1 MKFELP
7 ELEHLYQ
14 TICSFDFYTDLT
26 EEKLIKRL
34 EVDKYEENEEAK
46 ESIKEAAINKL
57 EKVQIKYS
65 NSEDYIR
72 IYYNLFL
79 LETKAQIT
87 RSKMIEVF
95 IIHNNR

>member
-1 MKFELP
+1 MKFEPP

-46 ESIKEAAINKL
+46 DSI
-57 EKVQIKYS
+57 
-65 NSEDYIR
+65 
-72 IYYNLFL
+72 NL
-79 LETKAQIT
+79 K
-87 RSKMIEVF
+87 KCK
-95 IIHNNR
+95 

>member
-1 MKFELP
+1 MKFEPP

-14 TICSFDFYTDLT
+14 TICSFDLYTDLT
-26 EEKLIKRL
+26 IEKLIKRL